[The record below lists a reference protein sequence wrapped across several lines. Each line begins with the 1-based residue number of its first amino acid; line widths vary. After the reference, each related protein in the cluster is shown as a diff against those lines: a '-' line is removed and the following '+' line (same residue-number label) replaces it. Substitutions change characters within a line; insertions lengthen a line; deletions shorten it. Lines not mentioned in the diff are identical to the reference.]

1 MFSQLEGGGGGGK
14 TIERND
20 PLFNKAL
27 ARLFQGK
34 KDMSDSREQHTCSHA
49 VCNPQSEEQVYRS
62 SIPAG
67 GGNGDIISS
76 NIFLCKFGTVH
87 VCTQT
92 SCNMYQHAPIQTC
105 PISGFQHGSIVSNY
119 DKNNSKTWNL
129 KLEHVYTGVG
139 KKEVD
144 APPPLRA
151 GGNEPHTKKRRGTL
165 PQQEDLEHKA
175 STIVNLLLFS
185 NCRIDRNNEAIRQ
198 CQLEAEEARQ
208 THLKKRTLEKQQPF
222 WTDVYRLTGRYLSRP
237 LPLTIFERNVNL
249 HDYYVNII
257 MQVWERVQKFYIL
270 PGDKVYDEHGIEIVP
285 RLDFGCISLG
295 TMYIMRQGLRV
306 GQHMLLPKDDFLLIN
321 LPIANE
327 LTFFNIQKSTINK
340 GDKIITKAYENAFIA
355 NAPIAEIVINLNALP
370 EKREDED
377 RIVHVEGAKV
387 PAKLNSSGQILFM
400 PQSRKPKD
408 TIS

>member
-1 MFSQLEGGGGGGK
+1 MAEGGGGK

-49 VCNPQSEEQVYRS
+49 VCNPQSEEQVSRS
-62 SIPAG
+62 APASG
-67 GGNGDIISS
+67 GGSGNGGIISS

-92 SCNMYQHAPIQTC
+92 SCTLYEHAPDQTC

-129 KLEHVYTGVG
+129 KLEHVYAGAG
-139 KKEVD
+139 KKEAD
-144 APPPLRA
+144 I
-151 GGNEPHTKKRRGTL
+151 GGGGGGEEEPHTKKRRGTL
-165 PQQEDLEHKA
+165 PKQEDLEHSA
-175 STIVNLLLFS
+175 STMVNLLLFS
-185 NCRIDRNNEAIRQ
+185 KCRVDRNNEAVRQ
-198 CQLEAEEARQ
+198 YQLEAEEARQ
-208 THLKKRTLEKQQPF
+208 THLKKRTMEKQQPF

-237 LPLTIFERNVNL
+237 LPLTIFDRNVNL

-257 MQVWERVQKFYIL
+257 MQVWERVQKFYVL
-270 PGDKVYDEHGIEIVP
+270 PAEKVYDEHGIEIVP
-285 RLDFGCISLG
+285 RLDFGCICLG

-327 LTFFNIQKSTINK
+327 LPFFKLEKCTINK
-340 GDKIITKAYENAFIA
+340 GDKIITRAYENAFIA
-355 NAPIAEIVINLNALP
+355 NAPITEIVINLNVLP

-377 RIVHVEGAKV
+377 QIVYVEGAKV

-400 PQSRKPKD
+400 PQSRR
-408 TIS
+408 IS